1 MTDAVVTTVVGSLTT
16 VEAGN
21 AENTLVTSVV
31 QQPPADIA
39 QTLVFLGGATAPGA
53 DLHFTFP
60 QPTPLATWTIAHNL
74 GKFPS
79 VSVVD
84 SAGTLVVGEVTYTDA
99 NNLQVAFN
107 AAFSGTAYLN

>member
-1 MTDAVVTTVVGSLTT
+1 MTDAVVTTIVGSETT
-16 VEAGN
+16 VVPGGQVD
-21 AENTLVTSVV
+21 LV
-31 QQPPADIA
+31 
-39 QTLVFLGGATAPGA
+39 QTFVFLGGATAPGA
-53 DLHFTFP
+53 DLHFTFA
-60 QPTPLATWTIAHNL
+60 QATPLAMWTIAHNL

-84 SAGTLVVGEVTYTDA
+84 SAGTIVVGEVTYTDA